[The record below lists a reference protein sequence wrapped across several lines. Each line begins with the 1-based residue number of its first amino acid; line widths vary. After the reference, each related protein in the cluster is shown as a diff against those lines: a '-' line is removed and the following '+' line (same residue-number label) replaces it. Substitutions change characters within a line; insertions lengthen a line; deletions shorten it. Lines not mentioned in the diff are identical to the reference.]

1 MSHHHTLVEGLRD
14 QGYRLTPQRDVILAA
29 IKDAEGHFTAEQ
41 IYQQVHAQSPA
52 VNRATV
58 YRTLE
63 LLNHIAIIS
72 EIDLGGA
79 SHEYELSEDEPHHHL
94 VCRGCGMTYSVSH
107 DLVQPLAIALH
118 KELSFEADLD
128 HLSVFGLCAQC
139 QNETD

>member
-1 MSHHHTLVEGLRD
+1 M
-14 QGYRLTPQRDVILAA
+14 ILAA

-63 LLNHIAIIS
+63 LLSEITVIS

-94 VCRGCGMTYSVSH
+94 VCRRCGMTYTVFH
-107 DLVQPLAIALH
+107 DLVQPLATTLRE
-118 KELSFEADLD
+118 ELGFEADLD
-128 HLSVFGLCAQC
+128 HLSIFGLCKQC
-139 QNETD
+139 RSEKD